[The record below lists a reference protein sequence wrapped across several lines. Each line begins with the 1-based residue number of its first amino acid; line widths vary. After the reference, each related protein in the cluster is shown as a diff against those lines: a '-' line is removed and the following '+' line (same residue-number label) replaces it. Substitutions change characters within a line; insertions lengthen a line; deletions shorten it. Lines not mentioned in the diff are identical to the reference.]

1 MLSPLRSRLRDDDRG
16 SLSLF
21 VVVVFV
27 ALLVTIG
34 LVVDGGG
41 KIRALQRADA
51 VAAQAARAGGQA
63 IVASTAVRGRG
74 AVTDPAQARIAA
86 QNYLS
91 SADVPGTVTVING
104 TELRVTTSITYD
116 PVFLSIIGVGTQTS
130 TGEAEVRLA
139 QVLNGE
145 VAP

>member
-63 IVASTAVRGRG
+63 IVASTANTTKTSWMMRVRRFSGPCCGDSCGDFWLVVDTMPTLTRYH
-74 AVTDPAQARIAA
+74 V
-86 QNYLS
+86 
-91 SADVPGTVTVING
+91 
-104 TELRVTTSITYD
+104 
-116 PVFLSIIGVGTQTS
+116 
-130 TGEAEVRLA
+130 
-139 QVLNGE
+139 
-145 VAP
+145 

>member
-1 MLSPLRSRLRDDDRG
+1 MLSSIRRRLPDDDRG
-16 SLSLF
+16 SLSL
-21 VVVVFV
+21 VIIVVFI

-41 KIRALQRADA
+41 KIRALQRADS

-63 IVASTAVRGRG
+63 IVASTAVRGQG
-74 AVTDPAQARIAA
+74 AVTDPAQARSAA
-86 QNYLS
+86 QAFLA
-91 SADVPGTVTVING
+91 SADVPGTVTIIGG
-104 TELRVTTSITYD
+104 TDLRVTTSITYE
-116 PVFLSIIGVGTQTS
+116 PVFLGIVGIGTQTS

-145 VAP
+145 VNQ

>member
-1 MLSPLRSRLRDDDRG
+1 MPTPARRRFQDDDRG

-21 VVVVFV
+21 VVVAFT
-27 ALLVTIG
+27 ALLITIG

-51 VAAQAARAGGQA
+51 VAAEAARAGGQA

-86 QNYLS
+86 QTYLA
-91 SADVPGTVTVING
+91 SAAVPGTVTIVNG
-104 TELRVTTSITYD
+104 TQLRVQTSITYQ
-116 PVFLSIIGVGTQTS
+116 PVFLGMVGVGTLTS

-145 VAP
+145 VNP

>member
-1 MLSPLRSRLRDDDRG
+1 MLSRLKSRLRDDDRG

-51 VAAQAARAGGQA
+51 VAAEAARTGGQA

-74 AVTDPAQARIAA
+74 AVTDPAAARAAA
-86 QNYLS
+86 QAYLA
-91 SADVPGTVTVING
+91 SADVPGTVTIVGG
-104 TELRVTTSITYD
+104 TQLRVQTSITYQ
-116 PVFLSIIGVGTQTS
+116 PVFLGMVGVGTLTS
-130 TGEAEVRLA
+130 TGDAEVRLA

-145 VAP
+145 VNP

>member
-1 MLSPLRSRLRDDDRG
+1 MLSPLRRRLRDDDRG

-21 VVVVFV
+21 VVVAFV

-51 VAAQAARAGGQA
+51 VAAEAARAGGQA

-86 QNYLS
+86 QSYLAR
-91 SADVPGTVTVING
+91 ADVPGTVTIING
-104 TELRVTTSITYD
+104 TQLRVQTTITYD
-116 PVFLSIIGVGTQTS
+116 PVFLGIVGVGTQTS